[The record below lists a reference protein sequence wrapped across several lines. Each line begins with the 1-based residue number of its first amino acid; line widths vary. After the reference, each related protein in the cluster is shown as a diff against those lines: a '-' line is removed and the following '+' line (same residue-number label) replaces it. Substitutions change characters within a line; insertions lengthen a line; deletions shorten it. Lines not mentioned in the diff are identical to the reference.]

1 MSDAIQNNPSDWIKM
16 TQNVEGKDGF
26 QFFLCLCHDVLFEAL
41 LFGDRRRLTKFERI
55 GRYFHTMIENFF
67 KQMPFLRLCLKI
79 DPSNKDI
86 FVITGLVHEQ
96 IISFTEMTTIPP
108 FVRLKD
114 VELWYMKDF
123 QQPIEEKCA
132 FIENRLLPFQ
142 SALNDSNMIECY
154 ARIRIDQY
162 RDDFND
168 HLGFIEY
175 IRNRM
180 LPICN
185 SSRGYKFFI
194 IFESDVN
201 SGTNVIASLLQ
212 MAEIKRC
219 PNVEINLCIPWECQ
233 NQLPVEEI
241 SNWLERSADD
251 VGNYIQNKKERFLT
265 VKLFASNHHFFQN
278 VREILDQLKTKFVE
292 AECSVHP
299 FTFIVGGCEVKELAL
314 GIEAETVASQKTDE
328 QLSII
333 VLERRI
339 EIKRARKKKTNK
351 KNSAAN
357 TMN

>member
-1 MSDAIQNNPSDWIKM
+1 MRCPIAI
-16 TQNVEGKDGF
+16 F
-26 QFFLCLCHDVLFEAL
+26 
-41 LFGDRRRLTKFERI
+41 
-55 GRYFHTMIENFF
+55 
-67 KQMPFLRLCLKI
+67 
-79 DPSNKDI
+79 SNKDI

-219 PNVEINLCIPWECQ
+219 PNVEINLCI
-233 NQLPVEEI
+233 I
-241 SNWLERSADD
+241 YR
-251 VGNYIQNKKERFLT
+251 RF
-265 VKLFASNHHFFQN
+265 SQ
-278 VREILDQLKTKFVE
+278 
-292 AECSVHP
+292 
-299 FTFIVGGCEVKELAL
+299 FIYHCP
-314 GIEAETVASQKTDE
+314 
-328 QLSII
+328 
-333 VLERRI
+333 
-339 EIKRARKKKTNK
+339 
-351 KNSAAN
+351 
-357 TMN
+357 